1 MIHARRTAFTE
12 QPDGSLVCTIT
23 IPAAERLDALGGHP
37 VYLSE
42 RPMADGDES
51 WGVAVQ
57 REVAQATFK
66 AHGASPKAAADEP
79 YVVEM
84 EAAESAPYGKPETQT
99 IGAGGFDTAQVVE
112 AVASGEYEWEHP
124 AAPHMSTIFRH
135 GPFQRFAMYRLH
147 ADKFAA
153 PMECATRLIT
163 RAVKNKPMDA
173 AVADL
178 TARMNEYMAWA
189 TSNNLPLWP
198 ERRGS
203 E

>member
-42 RPMADGDES
+42 RPMADG
-51 WGVAVQ
+51 
-57 REVAQATFK
+57 ATL
-66 AHGASPKAAADEP
+66 GNEAAANFKPQAVLEQP

-84 EAAESAPYGKPETQT
+84 EAADSAPSGKPETQT

-135 GPFQRFAMYRLH
+135 EPFQRFAMYRLH